1 MMGGTT
7 PLDLYQKS
15 TQKQDIQA
23 QFSEDIRHVINGGYG
38 DQSRG
43 DNVGC
48 STRRSGMRAR
58 SPGLA
63 AGAALT
69 LGGVAAAGQ
78 TAGSNF
84 SGASDTHDIA
94 RQLRERNRGSGCPFD
109 DHLAFE
115 KHQNSRPW
123 ATSEEPVRHIRAPS
137 PAAAQ
142 EAYAGAR
149 AVGRRNREAQL
160 KIGSTAPFDA
170 PETSFP
176 ESSYGAAAA
185 GVAATAAQVAAG
197 APTSFVEAQKEAA
210 ANRRRMAGTDNLLAG
225 GYIQGDMRTAAPV
238 GRSSKPPPAPE
249 RMLPQAMLKAQMDNL
264 GPVDQDRAAYLNSKV
279 LGEAC

>member
-142 EAYAGAR
+142 EAL
-149 AVGRRNREAQL
+149 Q
-160 KIGSTAPFDA
+160 
-170 PETSFP
+170 ET
-176 ESSYGAAAA
+176 

-264 GPVDQDRAAYLNSKV
+264 GPVDQDRA
-279 LGEAC
+279 